1 MASGGTLARMAPF
14 SSIRAHGKMI
24 NTMVTV
30 NASIRIR
37 PTILGCGETV
47 PEMAK
52 AYLWMLLVNKKLDYG
67 PMITL

>member
-1 MASGGTLARMAPF
+1 MARMAPF
-14 SSIRAHGKMI
+14 STIPTRRRMT
-24 NTMVTV
+24 NTMVKV
-30 NASIRIR
+30 NAFTQTR
-37 PTILGCGETV
+37 PTILVCGETV